1 MLLES
6 DKFDLTDVNLL
17 TADVGGM
24 AVAFL
29 DSITEAN
36 ATRLVNGYNLIKV
49 TDPDTMLGSIVTDIL
64 VDQSVD
70 IPLQKDTL
78 LRLMLTNIIKL
89 LRQASVHIDEDNVEF
104 SDYDTIY
111 QILDLFTIV
120 DNIEDLMGLSIVLEN
135 QSISPKERFI
145 QLYSTIYIEEDESV
159 LERLHILIKDVSEV
173 TLETLRLSLIYPKL
187 EDIIPDKLVQR
198 ICANKDL
205 LCKSFVGDFIR
216 NGGNVG
222 STVENLLSFFST
234 DLNLLRDPDYEF
246 PLHYYV
252 AVLGVII
259 ISDTNNESIR
269 SVFAKFAE
277 STVEDVDLLMD
288 IDKLLDGVVYE

>member
-6 DKFDLTDVNLL
+6 NKFDLTDVNLL
-17 TADVGGM
+17 TADVGGA
-24 AVAFL
+24 AVMFL

-36 ATRLVNGYNLIKV
+36 AKRLVNGYNLIKV
-49 TDPDTMLGSIVTDIL
+49 TDPDTMLGSMVTDIL
-64 VDQSVD
+64 LDESVE

-78 LRLMLTNIIKL
+78 LRLMLTNIINL
-89 LRQASVHIDEDNVEF
+89 LRQASVQIDEDSVEF

-111 QILDLFTIV
+111 QILDLFTII
-120 DNIEDLMGLSIVLEN
+120 DGIEDLMGLSVVLEN

-159 LERLHILIKDVSEV
+159 LERLYILIKDVSEV

-187 EDIIPDKLVQR
+187 EDIIPNKLVDR
-198 ICANKDL
+198 IVANKEL
-205 LCKSFVGDFIR
+205 LCQSFVGDFIR
-216 NGGNVG
+216 SNGNVG

-234 DLNLLRDPDYEF
+234 DLNRLRDPDYEF
-246 PLHYYV
+246 PLHYYA
-252 AVLGVII
+252 AVLGIII

-269 SVFAKFAE
+269 SEFAKLTE
-277 STVEDVDLLMD
+277 GTVEDIDILMD